1 MAEPSEDVAELHLV
15 PLDGAV
21 TVYALHKHVLILTYN
36 LQIDRQFYRYPQMRV
51 FIFLLNTSY
60 TYNTNK

>member
-1 MAEPSEDVAELHLV
+1 MVEPSEDVAELHLV

-21 TVYALHKHVLILTYN
+21 TVYALHRHVLILTYN

-51 FIFLLNTSY
+51 FYFLA
-60 TYNTNK
+60 